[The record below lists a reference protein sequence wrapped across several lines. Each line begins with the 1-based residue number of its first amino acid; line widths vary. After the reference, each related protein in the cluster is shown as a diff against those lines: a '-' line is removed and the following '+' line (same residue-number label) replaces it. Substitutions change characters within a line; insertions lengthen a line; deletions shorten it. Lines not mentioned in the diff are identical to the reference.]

1 MAELVVGIRHL
12 RDDIENQ
19 AVTGAEMSVVGL
31 IGTAPEADPLDF
43 PLNENVLLYTNDSA
57 KRAKLGASGTLEDAL
72 KGISAQLGVDTSAA
86 RVVVRRVAEGVS
98 TAATIANIMGSES
111 ADTGLWGFLTAGEE
125 LGLIPRL
132 ILAPGYTSQPSSG
145 IASIALS
152 NNGTGYTAAPEVGL
166 TGGGGSGAEAVATIS
181 NGITIAITEDGADYS
196 TAPTITIAPP
206 PSGGVQ
212 ATATCTVTAG
222 AIATVTVTNPGFGY
236 TEAPAITVTGAG
248 TGAVLTATLT
258 GRVRSVAITKFG
270 TGYTT
275 APTVA
280 FTGGAGTGAVATA
293 AIDQYGNGVC
303 VTIPTILDRLRG
315 VFQPEGPTSS
325 RTAWL
330 NWLETLPQS
339 QRILHPLAQDA
350 KVIDANGDTVT
361 RPLSPYVIG
370 RYVRR
375 DNEFDGRPFHSVANQ
390 PLNGLVGVTPNI
402 PFSIIDASSIG
413 QDYIERS
420 GGIVARGESG
430 VEGSLTSGGYQFWGT
445 DTLSASS
452 SYLFAHVVRG
462 RDYIEL
468 TQVKFLKF
476 YLGRFN
482 ITAQTVQA
490 IVNSMESHLSGLR
503 ADGDILDYRVFFE
516 PDRNLPGELRLGYLD
531 ITFRAEEPPVL
542 RKITVRSRRF
552 EEALVALA
560 QSLAISIGGAD
571 DDQA

>member
-1 MAELVVGIRHL
+1 MAELQVGIRHL
-12 RDDIENQ
+12 RDDVEPQ
-19 AVTGAEMSVVGL
+19 SVSGAEMSVIGL
-31 IGTAPEADPLDF
+31 IGTAPEADSAAF

-57 KRAKLGASGTLEDAL
+57 KRALLGASGTLEDAL
-72 KGISAQLGVDTSAA
+72 KGISAQLGTDTRAA
-86 RVVVRRVAEGVS
+86 RVVVRRVAAGGSVN
-98 TAATIANIMGSES
+98 ATIANIIGSES
-111 ADTGLWGFLTAGEE
+111 AETGVWGFLTAGEE

-132 ILAPGYTSQPSSG
+132 ICVPGYTSQASG
-145 IASIALS
+145 GVSGVTLS
-152 NNGTGYTAAPEVGL
+152 NNGSGYTSAPTVAFS
-166 TGGGGSGAEAVATIS
+166 GGSGAGTEAVANLS
-181 NGITIAITEDGADYS
+181 NGITIAITAGGTGYS
-196 TAPTITIAPP
+196 TAPTISIAPP
-206 PSGGVQ
+206 APGGVQ
-212 ATATCTVTAG
+212 AIATCTVSAG
-222 AIATVTVTNPGFGY
+222 AIDAVTVTNPGFGY

-248 TGAVLTATLT
+248 TAAVLTASLT
-258 GRVRSVAITKFG
+258 GRVRSISITKPG
-270 TGYTT
+270 TGYTS

-280 FTGGAGTGAVATA
+280 FTSGGGTGAAGTA
-293 AIDQYGNGVC
+293 AIDQYGNGVMA
-303 VTIPTILDRLRG
+303 TIPTVLDRLRA
-315 VFQPEGPTSS
+315 VMQPEGPTSS

-350 KVIDANGDTVT
+350 KVLDAAGATVT

-375 DNEFDGRPFHSVANQ
+375 DNEFDGRPFHSIANQ
-390 PLNGLVGVTPNI
+390 PLNGLVGVTPVI
-402 PFSIIDASSIG
+402 PFSLIDASSIG
-413 QDYIERS
+413 QDYVERS
-420 GGIVARGESG
+420 AGIVVRGESG
-430 VEGSLTSGGYQFWGT
+430 VEGSLTSGGFQFWGT

-482 ITAQTVQA
+482 ITSQTVQA
-490 IVNSMESHLSGLR
+490 IVNSMEGHLSGLR

-516 PDRNLPGELRLGYLD
+516 PDRNTPGELRLGYLD

-552 EEALVALA
+552 EEALVALS
-560 QSLAISIGGAD
+560 QQLAIQIGGSD
-571 DDQA
+571 GL